1 MGQSLTLKNVGFTY
15 GSIWA
20 LRGIGLDIK
29 PGELIGILGP
39 NGSGKSTL
47 LKIMDGI
54 LVPQEGEIKIKDRPL
69 SSFKRSALAREVA
82 LVAQETTF
90 RFSFSALEVVLM
102 GRFPHLTRLQFEG
115 KRDIEIAL
123 LSLESMQAL
132 ELAERSIHE
141 LSGGEKQ
148 RVLIARALAQE
159 PEIILLDEPT
169 SFLDIK
175 FKREIYGL
183 LSSLSREKGLSVVV
197 VSHEIDLAAQ
207 YCQRL
212 AILRNG
218 HLFKVGTP
226 EEVITTS
233 NIETVY
239 DCPVLVDRNPATGSP
254 RVNLIGKHSNEL
266 RHESKDVSGDNMNL
280 EKIS

>member
-1 MGQSLTLKNVGFTY
+1 MGQSLSLKNVGFTY

-20 LRGIGLDIK
+20 LRGIALDIK

-54 LVPQEGEIKIKDRPL
+54 LLPKEGEIKIKDRPL
-69 SSFKRSALAREVA
+69 SSFKRSELAREVA

-115 KRDIEIAL
+115 KRDMEIAL

-233 NIETVY
+233 TIETVY
-239 DCPVLVDRNPATGSP
+239 DCPVLVDRNPAAGTP
-254 RVNLIGKHSNEL
+254 RVNLKP
-266 RHESKDVSGDNMNL
+266 ESKDVSGDRVNPTDA
-280 EKIS
+280 EEQTG